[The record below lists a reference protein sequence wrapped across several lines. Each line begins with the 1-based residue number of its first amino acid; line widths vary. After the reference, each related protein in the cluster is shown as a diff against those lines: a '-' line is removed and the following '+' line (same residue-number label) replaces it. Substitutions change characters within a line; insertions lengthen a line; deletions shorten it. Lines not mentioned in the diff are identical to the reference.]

1 MPRWTTY
8 VFAAIAVGLVGAAPA
23 TAQNNANACAK
34 RADLLNHLSTK
45 FKEGRIAMGVADNGN
60 LLEVF
65 TAKDGST
72 WTVAMTLPNGIT
84 CLMATGQNWE
94 AFEMEAARG
103 PRT

>member
-1 MPRWTTY
+1 L
-8 VFAAIAVGLVGAAPA
+8 AATCLTLVAWPAA
-23 TAQNNANACAK
+23 AQTPPPNACAK
-34 RADLLNHLSTK
+34 RADLLNHLAGK
-45 FKEGRIAMGVADNGN
+45 FKEGRVAMGVADNGN

-94 AFEMEAARG
+94 AFELEIARG